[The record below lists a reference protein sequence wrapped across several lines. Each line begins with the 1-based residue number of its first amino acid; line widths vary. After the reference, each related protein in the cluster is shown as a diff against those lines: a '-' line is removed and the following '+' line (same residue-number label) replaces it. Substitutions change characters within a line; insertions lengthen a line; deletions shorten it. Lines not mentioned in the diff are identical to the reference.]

1 MNNDKLRS
9 RLDSKLQTLNK
20 SDDITADKTLPQ
32 QDLSLRHHKLRN
44 CRKSSFFMCSS
55 FFITGHQILKTRFE
69 GISRMTTEKPKRR
82 RPQRYI
88 P

>member
-32 QDLSLRHHKLRN
+32 QDLSYLAFNDNVMSIIKENLKRNLLSLQFFDVVKSPSGGATVFSFAPKL
-44 CRKSSFFMCSS
+44 
-55 FFITGHQILKTRFE
+55 
-69 GISRMTTEKPKRR
+69 PW
-82 RPQRYI
+82 
-88 P
+88 